1 MYLKAFRFICYTL
14 VALVVGFLVGD
25 EVSQRIERMQLRTS
39 CYELQAAQIPMMN
52 DYIDFRIKQMC
63 RINIP

>member
-1 MYLKAFRFICYTL
+1 MKLVKVISYSL
-14 VALVVGFLVGD
+14 VALILGYLVGD
-25 EVSQRIERMQLRTS
+25 EVAQRMERTQLRS
-39 CYELQAAQIPMMN
+39 ACYQLQVAQIPMMN

>member
-1 MYLKAFRFICYTL
+1 MKLVKVISYSL
-14 VALVVGFLVGD
+14 VALILGYLVGD
-25 EVSQRIERMQLRTS
+25 EVSQRMERTQLRS
-39 CYELQAAQIPMMN
+39 ACYQLQVAQIPMMN